1 MKHIHKLVQ
10 QRRRQLHVHMSP
22 SGLQHTPDESWPMSA
37 RSAPAQE
44 GRKVMDKRPALEA
57 LEHGLNNIASLHDA
71 TLTTRK
77 VKSAAAVHT

>member
-22 SGLQHTPDESWPMSA
+22 SGLQSTPDESWPMSA

-44 GRKVMDKRPALEA
+44 GRKTMDKRQALEA
-57 LEHGLNNIASLHDA
+57 LDHGLNNIASLHA
-71 TLTTRK
+71 AKLTARK
-77 VKSAAAVHT
+77 VKSTAAVQT